1 MKFSYRKFSYLNQVF
16 LEIWGLKH
24 ISTFEPK
31 YFSCSETAQVHG
43 IPVGA
48 GWGEEK
54 CFSFIYFPNPKFR
67 LLHLGLKPQKAFSCL
82 FELSQMVP
90 TVHKSA
96 PAAHESPLMLSSSLS
111 PSQGAAPAGGRDQ
124 AQLHFQCHPGNDFP
138 SGCHIRDLLSP
149 LQFNTSLTTSGE
161 VSQPQPQTLENVFL
175 HTSLLELW
183 SI

>member
-1 MKFSYRKFSYLNQVF
+1 MKFSYLNQVF

-82 FELSQMVP
+82 FGLSQMVP
-90 TVHKSA
+90 PVHKSA
-96 PAAHESPLMLSSSLS
+96 PAAHESPLMLSSSPSEPIPGSCSCRGKGSGPAPFSVSPWQPLS
-111 PSQGAAPAGGRDQ
+111 IWMSHQG
-124 AQLHFQCHPGNDFP
+124 
-138 SGCHIRDLLSP
+138 SP
-149 LQFNTSLTTSGE
+149 VTSP
-161 VSQPQPQTLENVFL
+161 V
-175 HTSLLELW
+175 
-183 SI
+183 